1 MGRLQ
6 GQTVIVTGAAS
17 GIGRA
22 IALKF
27 AAEGAR
33 LVLADLAPEPRGGGT
48 PTHEAIRA
56 EGGTVEFLRTDVSE
70 WAGVQTLV
78 ARAVALGGRLDVIVN
93 NAAIGDG
100 GRLTETSEAIWDKV
114 MAVNLKG
121 VFFGCKAAAAQM
133 LTQEKRGEVRGR
145 IVNISSQH
153 GMIASPNHLAYGVS
167 KAGVAYMTR
176 QIAADYAQDGIV
188 CNAVAPGK
196 ILTDM
201 GGHVPTEAQLAYSRS
216 RTPWPRL
223 GQAEDVAAAALFLAS
238 PEATYITGENL
249 MVDGGWMAS

>member
-1 MGRLQ
+1 MA
-6 GQTVIVTGAAS
+6 IVTGAAS

-22 IALKF
+22 IAMRF
-27 AAEGAR
+27 AVEGAHV
-33 LVLADLAPEPRGGGT
+33 LVADLAPEPRGGGT
-48 PTHEAIRA
+48 PTHEAILRTGGRA
-56 EGGTVEFLRTDVSE
+56 EFLSADVSRWE
-70 WAGVQTLV
+70 DIQTLV
-78 ARAVALGGRLDVIVN
+78 ARAAGLGGRLDVIVN

-100 GRLTETSEAIWDKV
+100 GRLTETSEEVWDRT

-121 VFFGCKAAAAQM
+121 VFLGCKAAAAQM
-133 LTQEKRGEVRGR
+133 LTQEMRGEVRGR

-167 KAGVAYMTR
+167 KAGVVYMTR
-176 QIAADYAQDGIV
+176 QIAADYARDGIV

-201 GGHVPTEAQLAYSRS
+201 GGQVPTEAQLAYARS

-223 GQAEDVAAAALFLAS
+223 GRAEDVAGAALFLAS
-238 PEATYITGENL
+238 PEASYITGENL

>member
-1 MGRLQ
+1 MKLDGK
-6 GQTVIVTGAAS
+6 VAIVTGAAS

-22 IALKF
+22 IAVRF
-27 AAEGAR
+27 AAEGAHV
-33 LVLADLAPEPRGGGT
+33 VLADLAPEPRGGGE
-48 PTHEAIRA
+48 PTAAVIAGAGGSAEFVRADVSRREDHEA
-56 EGGTVEFLRTDVSE
+56 
-70 WAGVQTLV
+70 LV
-78 ARAVALGGRLDVIVN
+78 ARAVAATGRLDAIVN

-100 GRLTETSEAIWDKV
+100 GRLTETGEDTWDRV

-121 VFFGCKAAAAQM
+121 VFLGCKAAVAQM

-167 KAGVAYMTR
+167 KAGVVYMTR
-176 QIAADYAQDGIV
+176 QIAADYAKDGIV

-201 GGHVPTEAQLAYSRS
+201 GGHVPSEAQLAYARG

-223 GQAEDVAAAALFLAS
+223 GQPEDVASAALFLTS

-249 MVDGGWMAS
+249 MVDGGWMAG